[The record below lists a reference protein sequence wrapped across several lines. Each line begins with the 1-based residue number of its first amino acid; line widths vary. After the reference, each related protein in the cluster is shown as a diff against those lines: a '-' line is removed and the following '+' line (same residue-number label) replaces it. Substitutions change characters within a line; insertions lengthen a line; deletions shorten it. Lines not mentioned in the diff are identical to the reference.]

1 MNEPKTTVLV
11 EGLDKYFS
19 EFDST
24 LSLVADLVRQRKH
37 PSDVLILL
45 CARLDALASDAAD
58 DETSNRQAFVGFLN
72 SYGQQGDL
80 FRSVSTGDLY
90 WELGYHRWRL
100 EGTVR
105 QPGRLHRFS
114 NIDDSLL
121 HLLEYSGVPLT
132 LRDCGQLLDSL
143 MQILRSRFHVRPRQP
158 RSKTLYA
165 STNRVTEELVKGL
178 ERTRL
183 RKLADNLPK
192 ALAPLLESKKI
203 GSQLYQRF
211 RCEAIHSAGVRLDQ
225 DRFFREVT
233 LYWEPLHSEFYGSF
247 ELVTFPA
254 QFLVKCLK
262 SCLQTYR
269 AHLLHKKKL
278 PPAVHFHIFRDVM
291 EHIELL
297 DDTLIAGGGAVRLR
311 YGRQL

>member
-1 MNEPKTTVLV
+1 MREPKTSVLV
-11 EGLDKYFS
+11 AGLDKYFS

-24 LSLVADLVRQRKH
+24 LSLVADLVQQRKH
-37 PSDVLILL
+37 PADALILL
-45 CARLDALASDAAD
+45 CARLDALASDAAN
-58 DETSNRQAFVGFLN
+58 DETSNRQAFIGFLN

-80 FRSVSTGDLY
+80 FRSVSVGDLY

-105 QPGRLHRFS
+105 RPGRLYRFS
-114 NIDDSLL
+114 NVDDPLL

-132 LRDCGQLLDSL
+132 LLDCGQLLDSL
-143 MQILRSRFHVRPRQP
+143 MRTLQSRFHVRPRQS
-158 RSKTLYA
+158 RSKALYA
-165 STNRVTEELVKGL
+165 STTRVTEELVKGL

-183 RKLADNLPK
+183 RKLADSLPK
-192 ALAPLLESKKI
+192 ALEPLLDSKTI

-211 RCEAIHSAGVRLDQ
+211 RCEAIHSAVVRLDQ
-225 DRFFREVT
+225 DRFFSDTT

-254 QFLVKCLK
+254 QFLIKCLK

-291 EHIELL
+291 AHLELL
-297 DDTLIAGGGAVRLR
+297 DETLIAGGGAVRLR
-311 YGRQL
+311 YGR